1 MNFNLE
7 ISDWSIILFFF
18 SFLFYVSMAFAIL
31 SKPQIKKF
39 LIVLIAWIFQ
49 QAALIYFGIKFDLI
63 GLVLIGVTEIVF
75 SLMLFLISKRV
86 VDENN

>member
-7 ISDWSIILFFF
+7 INDWSIILFFF
-18 SFLFYVSMAFAIL
+18 NFLFYVSMAFAIL
-31 SKPQIKKF
+31 SKPQIEKF

-63 GLVLIGVTEIVF
+63 GLVLIGVTEVVF